1 MFSYAVVAATCYM
14 CITVCLIK
22 NGNVSQVHASSIFPA
37 MFFPEASL
45 LSIGKAR
52 CLSSG
57 VGGVHSKCAVGVAC
71 WCFAH
76 WALSTH
82 GSGGFW
88 SLSFYLMCVT
98 SHREGLAKCHWL
110 KCFQYVETQPYS
122 SQLIWLEQLIALF
135 SVCVRLGHGW
145 EHAEQKSVLPR

>member
-1 MFSYAVVAATCYM
+1 MFQKLFMFSYAVVAATCYM

-71 WCFAH
+71 CWCCM
-76 WALSTH
+76 LVLC
-82 GSGGFW
+82 
-88 SLSFYLMCVT
+88 SLGPLHT
-98 SHREGLAKCHWL
+98 WL
-110 KCFQYVETQPYS
+110 RRF
-122 SQLIWLEQLIALF
+122 LITVLLF
-135 SVCVRLGHGW
+135 NVCN
-145 EHAEQKSVLPR
+145 KP